1 MKNGWKKVAGL
12 GLALFASTGMACAEG
27 DAPLLSVAE
36 GLFDD
41 SQPDTLGLKPAP
53 GTASFTVFAPTGDEN
68 HYNHGAVPIMFK
80 GQLYV
85 QWQSSARDEDAPDT
99 AVVYS
104 ASADMRD
111 WPAPIVMAPAR
122 ANTLVTSG
130 GWWTDG
136 ETLVAFI
143 NVWPGW
149 EEGLREGYAEY
160 ITSTD
165 GARWSEPKRVLGA
178 DGTPVPGVIEQDPH
192 LMQVGNTGRKTGGRI
207 IGAFHTSPGLV
218 VTPYYTDDPLAISG
232 WTRGKMENLPSDSPT
247 SRELEPSLFKRPDGA
262 VVMIFRDQ
270 ASSFMTLASVSHDA
284 GVTWSRPALTPF
296 PDARTKQSAG
306 NLPDG
311 TVFRVSNPNAHKAR
325 FPLVLSLSDDGQH
338 FTRAFLLR
346 AGGADMQPMR
356 REGTYK
362 RPSYSYPKS
371 TVSGDWLYVAYAT
384 NKEDVEV
391 TRVRFE

>member
-1 MKNGWKKVAGL
+1 MKYGWKKAAGMA
-12 GLALFASTGMACAEG
+12 LAMLAITGMACAEG
-27 DAPLLSVAE
+27 DSPLLTVAD
-36 GLFDD
+36 GLFDT
-41 SQPDTLGLKPAP
+41 SQPDTLGLTPAP
-53 GTASFTVFAPTGDEN
+53 VAETFTVFAPGEGEN

-104 ASADMRD
+104 ASADVKH
-111 WPAPIVMAPAR
+111 WPAPTVMAPAR
-122 ANTLVTSG
+122 QGTLVTSG

-165 GARWSEPKRVLGA
+165 GVRWSIPKRVLGA
-178 DGTPVPGVIEQDPH
+178 DGTPVSGVIEQDPH
-192 LMQVGNTGRKTGGRI
+192 LIPTGRI

-218 VTPYYTDDPLAISG
+218 ATPYYTDDPLAISG
-232 WTRGKMENLPSDSPT
+232 WTRGRMENLPSDSPT
-247 SRELEPSLFKRPDGA
+247 SRELEPSLLKRPDGA

-284 GVTWSRPALTPF
+284 GVTWSRPALSPF

-311 TVFRVSNPNAHKAR
+311 TVFRVGNPNAHKAR
-325 FPLVLSLSDDGQH
+325 FPLVLSLSADGQH
-338 FTRAFLLR
+338 FDRAFLLR

-356 REGTYK
+356 RAGKYK

-371 TVSGDWLYVAYAT
+371 TVSDGWLYVAYAT

-391 TRVRFE
+391 TRVSVGRLP

>member
-1 MKNGWKKVAGL
+1 MKYGWKKAAGL
-12 GLALFASTGMACAEG
+12 GLAMLAITGMACAEG
-27 DAPLLSVAE
+27 DAPLLTVAD
-36 GLFDD
+36 GLFDT
-41 SQPDTLGLKPAP
+41 SQPDTLGLTPAP
-53 GTASFTVFAPTGDEN
+53 GTETFTVFAPLGDEN

-99 AVVYS
+99 SVVYS
-104 ASADMRD
+104 ASADMKH
-111 WPAPIVMAPAR
+111 WPAPTVMAPAR
-122 ANTLVTSG
+122 AGTLVTSG

-136 ETLVAFI
+136 ETLIAFI

-149 EEGLREGYAEY
+149 EEGSREGFAEY

-192 LMQVGNTGRKTGGRI
+192 LMPTGRI

-218 VTPYYTDDPLAISG
+218 ATPYYTDDPLAISG
-232 WTRGKMENLPSDSPT
+232 WTRGKMENLPSDSPA
-247 SRELEPSLFKRPDGA
+247 SRELEPSLFVRPDGA

-284 GVTWSRPALTPF
+284 GVTWSRPALTSF

-311 TVFRVSNPNAHKAR
+311 TVYRVSNPNAHKAR
-325 FPLVLSLSDDGQH
+325 FPLVLSLSADGQH
-338 FTRAFLLR
+338 FDRAFLLR
-346 AGGADMQPMR
+346 AGGADMQPLRML
-356 REGTYK
+356 GKYK

-371 TVSGDWLYVAYAT
+371 TVSDGWLYVAYAT

-391 TRVRFE
+391 TRVPIGPLEQ